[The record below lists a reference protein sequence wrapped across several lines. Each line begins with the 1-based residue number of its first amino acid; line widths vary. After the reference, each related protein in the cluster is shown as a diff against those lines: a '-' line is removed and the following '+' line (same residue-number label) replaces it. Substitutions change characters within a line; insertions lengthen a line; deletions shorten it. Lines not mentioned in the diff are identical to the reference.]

1 MGLEKVVDGVWLL
14 RGDFRGAMNIYFLED
29 GEGVVQFDAG
39 TKGMRKKAKAAGEEL
54 GGIKRVVLG
63 HAHADHRGTAPY
75 MDAPVFCHPDEV
87 ADAEG
92 DAAIAPY
99 MDLAQLPVAPV
110 RWIYPTLLRR
120 WDGGAV
126 KIAGT
131 VIEGDEVA
139 GFKVIHFPGHAPGLI
154 GLWRE
159 SDRVAIVSDV
169 VYLVDSARLK
179 PLPEGE
185 ASVPHPAWAWDHQK
199 AKASVR
205 RLAALDPQVV
215 AAGHEQPLRGESLR
229 ATLERAADKY

>member
-1 MGLEKVVDGVWLL
+1 MGLERVANGVWLL
-14 RGDFRGAMNIYFLED
+14 RGDFRGAMNVYFLED
-29 GEGVVQFDAG
+29 GDGVVQFDAG
-39 TKGMRKKAKAAGEEL
+39 TKGMRKQVRAAGEQL

-75 MDAPVFCHPDEV
+75 MGAPVFCHPDEV
-87 ADAEG
+87 ADAES

-99 MDLAQLPVAPV
+99 FDLAQLPVAPV
-110 RWIYPTLLRR
+110 RWIYPALLRR

-131 VIEGDEVA
+131 VAEGDEVA
-139 GFKVIHFPGHAPGLI
+139 GFRVVHFPGHAPGLI

-159 SDRVAIVSDV
+159 SDRVALVSDTI
-169 VYLVDSARLK
+169 YLVDSGRLK

-185 ASVPHPAWAWDHQK
+185 ASVPHPAWAWDHAQ

-205 RLAALDPQVV
+205 KLAALDPAVV
-215 AAGHEQPLRGESLR
+215 GTGHEHPLRGESLR
-229 ATLERAADKY
+229 AALERAAEKH